1 MTEWQKSNWRSKPRV
16 QMPDYTDPAAL
27 AQVEAQLSKYPPLVF
42 AGEARR
48 LKQHLG
54 AAGRGEAFLL
64 QGGDCAESF
73 DQFSADA
80 IRDTFKVMLQ
90 MAMVL
95 TYGAKVPVIKV
106 GRMAGQFAKPRSAP
120 TETIEGVELPSY
132 RGDIINELAFTPEA
146 FATQYIGSILYWL
159 LEGGSGGRIESYYD
173 PAFQL
178 TAVGRWGDSGLSNYL
193 YSFNQE
199 LQKEKPNQHLLL
211 EMAFNW
217 PETWAQALDRHVLL
231 ILDEFPEILLLN
243 NYPQIESVV
252 ALFRAVLQSQ
262 SRVCYVVAG
271 SMLSLMERIFLRA
284 DSPLFVHFQLE
295 TVGPFGREDSH
306 ALARQRLAPVE
317 PAVSPEVLAA
327 VYQVTR
333 GHPFYIYAT
342 TMRVVEMVSLLHR
355 PLNPQT
361 VHEAFVLE
369 TVGTT
374 GRVYN
379 LCRYVLED
387 SLPRARGETM
397 PQAVLQVLARETEG
411 LTLTRLARA
420 LKRPTGAIRQVLNWL
435 MEVDLVLQRA
445 DKTYVFRDPVLQL
458 WVAYYYAGLELTGM
472 PRQKV
477 LDQLVAELMEKY
489 QRATTELGIAK
500 ESQVRELLRRFAGQE
515 IDGALLGLSGR
526 VHLPAFR
533 QIAPY
538 CSDDG
543 QMEVDVLAE
552 GDRRWAVEVKW
563 RGRRAGVKELRQLQ
577 AAAGTLAAQP
587 WFISRAGFTPEAE
600 AFARQEEIMISGQE
614 EIERLAKIVRR
625 A

>member
-1 MTEWQKSNWRSKPRV
+1 ML
-16 QMPDYTDPAAL
+16 DYIYPEEEQRFFTDRQRHL
-27 AQVEAQLSKYPPLVF
+27 ELLGLSKTLLVEGIRKHLALSGF
-42 AGEARR
+42 RR
-48 LKQHLG
+48 VGKTVILKEFLRRHLREETG
-54 AAGRGEAFLL
+54 GPERPVAAAYLDL
-64 QGGDCAESF
+64 
-73 DQFSADA
+73 
-80 IRDTFKVMLQ
+80 
-90 MAMVL
+90 
-95 TYGAKVPVIKV
+95 
-106 GRMAGQFAKPRSAP
+106 PR
-120 TETIEGVELPSY
+120 
-132 RGDIINELAFTPEA
+132 LAFTPEA

-159 LEGGSGGRIESYYD
+159 LEGSTAGRIEPYFD

-178 TAVGRWGDSGLSNYL
+178 TAVGRWGDSGLSDYL

-217 PETWAQALDRHVLL
+217 PEVWAQALGRHVLL
-231 ILDEFPEILLLN
+231 ILDEFPEILALN

-295 TVGPFGREDSH
+295 TVGPFGREDSDD
-306 ALARQRLAPVE
+306 LARKRLAPVE
-317 PAVSPEVLAA
+317 PTVSPEVLAA

-342 TMRVVEMVSLLHR
+342 TMRVVEMASLLQR

-374 GRVYN
+374 GRIYN

-387 SLPRARGETM
+387 SLQRARGETM

-458 WVAYYYAGLELTGM
+458 WVAYYYAGLELSGM
-472 PRQKV
+472 PRQRV

-489 QRATTELGIAK
+489 QRATTELGMAK
-500 ESQVRELLRRFAGQE
+500 ESQA
-515 IDGALLGLSGR
+515 S
-526 VHLPAFR
+526 
-533 QIAPY
+533 
-538 CSDDG
+538 S
-543 QMEVDVLAE
+543 
-552 GDRRWAVEVKW
+552 
-563 RGRRAGVKELRQLQ
+563 
-577 AAAGTLAAQP
+577 
-587 WFISRAGFTPEAE
+587 
-600 AFARQEEIMISGQE
+600 
-614 EIERLAKIVRR
+614 
-625 A
+625 